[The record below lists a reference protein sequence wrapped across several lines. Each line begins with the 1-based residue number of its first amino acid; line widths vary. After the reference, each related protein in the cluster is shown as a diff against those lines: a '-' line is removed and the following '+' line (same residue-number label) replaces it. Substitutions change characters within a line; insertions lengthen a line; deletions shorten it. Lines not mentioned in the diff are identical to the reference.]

1 MSYKPDSLFALLR
14 EVNVSIFLPHIQRP
28 FVWDEDQMRR
38 LLDSLMRNYPIQTFL
53 FWRTQ
58 DDIKARRFMD
68 IIDWDVDLSD
78 YYDPVK
84 SQRGQEKVFVLD
96 GQQRLQSLLAIFR
109 GGIRDAEGQ
118 HVREAYLDLT
128 SGARDTGDDLRHPI
142 VFSSEPLALPFYRIA
157 DLLSRH
163 AQKNAEEIADE
174 INDALDTR
182 LSEQPEERKARQK
195 QVRRNVGQ
203 LISLLREERHFWI
216 QQLDGVA
223 SEYVYKTILDI
234 FVRVNSG
241 GTKLEASDLMFA
253 AMKAEWAAIEEAIED
268 AVELLNGTNLQFD
281 KTFALKCLL
290 VAQGQGAEASPE
302 KFTGPGGPALL
313 DAIERDW
320 DRSEAAFREL
330 RDFMMQDLKVFAD
343 KVLRS
348 YNSFIPLFDFLFH
361 NPKPDE
367 RSRALMRAYHYKAQL
382 FGWFSQSTD
391 TLVNALHTV
400 VGKQCP
406 AGFPLAEIK
415 DYMRSSRGQAVEL
428 RADHL
433 RENRLRFILL
443 NLIYV
448 EKMGTTPFDVKY
460 KANEPHVDHIYPRH
474 ALRTKLF
481 LPSGEV
487 NHLGNYRFVG
497 ATDNIRK
504 RGELPASYFSR
515 LKASGVDIEKH
526 LMLTA
531 FARDPSRLAFDV
543 DTYRRFRDDRLA
555 AIWSITGRVVNPEL
569 AGTGDGDER
578 TAAS

>member
-1 MSYKPDSLFALLR
+1 MSYKPDSLFSLL
-14 EVNVSIFLPHIQRP
+14 EQINVSLFLPHIQRP

-38 LLDSLMRNYPIQTFL
+38 LFDSLMRNYPIQTFL
-53 FWRTQ
+53 FWRTK
-58 DDIKARRFMD
+58 DEIKARRFMD

-78 YYDPVK
+78 FYDAVK
-84 SQRGQEKVFVLD
+84 SQQDQEKVLVLD
-96 GQQRLQSLLAIFR
+96 GQQRIQSLRAIFR
-109 GGIRDAEGQ
+109 GGIRDVETQ
-118 HVREAYLDLT
+118 HVREAYVDLT
-128 SGARDTGDDLRHPI
+128 SGVRDTGDDLRYP
-142 VFSSEPLALPFYRIA
+142 VTFASESLEVPHYRIA
-157 DLLSRH
+157 DLLSRD
-163 AQKNAEEIADE
+163 AQKNAEEIADRV
-174 INDALDTR
+174 NDALDPR
-182 LSEQPEERKARQK
+182 LSEQPDERKARQK
-195 QVRRNVGQ
+195 QIRRNVGQ
-203 LISLLREERHFWI
+203 LVSLLREDKYFWI

-253 AMKAEWAAIEEAIED
+253 AMKEGWGDIEEAIED

-290 VAQGQGAEASPE
+290 ITEGQGAEASPE
-302 KFTGPGGPALL
+302 KFTGPGGPPLL
-313 DAIERDW
+313 ASIERNW
-320 DRSEAAFREL
+320 ERSELAFREL

-367 RSRALMRAYHYKAQL
+367 RSKALMRAYHYKAQL

-391 TLVNALHTV
+391 TLVNSLHTV
-400 VGKQCP
+400 VGKPCT
-406 AGFPLAEIK
+406 AGFPLEEIK

-428 RADHL
+428 QVYHL

-448 EKMGTTPFDVKY
+448 DKIGTTPFDVKY
-460 KANEPHVDHIYPRH
+460 KGNEPHVDHIYPRH
-474 ALRTKLF
+474 ALRTRLS
-481 LPSGEV
+481 LASGEV

-504 RGELPASYFSR
+504 RGEFPASYFTR

-526 LMLTA
+526 LLLPA
-531 FARDPSRLAFDV
+531 FSRDPSRLAFDV
-543 DTYRRFRDDRLA
+543 DTYRDFRDSRLQ
-555 AIWSITGRVVNPEL
+555 AIWEIASRVVNAEMDGQRTEQL
-569 AGTGDGDER
+569 AT
-578 TAAS
+578 S

>member
-1 MSYKPDSLFALLR
+1 MSYKPDSLFSLL
-14 EVNVSIFLPHIQRP
+14 EQLNVSIFLPHIQRP
-28 FVWDEDQMRR
+28 FVWEEDQMRR

-53 FWRTQ
+53 FWRTK
-58 DDIKARRFMD
+58 DEIKARRFMD

-84 SQRGQEKVFVLD
+84 SQPGQEKVFVLD
-96 GQQRLQSLLAIFR
+96 GQQRIQSLVSIFR
-109 GGIRDAEGQ
+109 GGLRDTDAH

-128 SGARDTGDDLRHPI
+128 SGVRDTGDDLRHPV
-142 VFSSEPLALPFYRIA
+142 VFSSAPLELPQYRIA

-163 AQKNAEEIADE
+163 AQRNAEEIADE
-174 INDALDTR
+174 TNELLDAR

-203 LISLLREERHFWI
+203 LVSLLREDKYFWI

-253 AMKAEWAAIEEAIED
+253 AMKEGWAEIEEAIEN

-290 VAQGQGAEASPE
+290 VSQGHGAEAGPE

-313 DAIERDW
+313 ASIERDW
-320 DRSEAAFREL
+320 ERSELAFREL

-367 RSRALMRAYHYKAQL
+367 RSRASMRAYHYKAQL

-391 TLVNALHTV
+391 TLINALHAI
-400 VGKQCP
+400 VGKACP
-406 AGFPLAEIK
+406 AGFPLKDIK
-415 DYMRSSRGQAVEL
+415 SYMGSSRGQTVEL
-428 RADHL
+428 TAHHL

-443 NLIYV
+443 NLVYV

-460 KANEPHVDHIYPRH
+460 KGNEPHVDHIYPRH
-474 ALRTKLF
+474 ALRTKLL
-481 LPSGEV
+481 LPSSEV

-504 RGELPASYFSR
+504 RGELPASYFAR
-515 LKASGVDIEKH
+515 LKASGVDMRTIETRGFAS
-526 LMLTA
+526 LYLDDLVTLRGRDGMADEEMTA
-531 FARDPSRLAFDV
+531 FSLI
-543 DTYRRFRDDRLA
+543 DRKGDL
-555 AIWSITGRVVNPEL
+555 RVVME
-569 AGTGDGDER
+569 E
-578 TAAS
+578 